1 MPHSVSAQSSQP
13 QFHHRAGATAAL
25 RPGAQGE
32 TQHASSGAFAGF
44 IVPFILA
51 LKQTAQSQASPFGKG
66 SCFTFQV
73 HPSILAKFPNETEV
87 MG

>member
-1 MPHSVSAQSSQP
+1 M
-13 QFHHRAGATAAL
+13 
-25 RPGAQGE
+25 
-32 TQHASSGAFAGF
+32 
-44 IVPFILA
+44 PFILA

-66 SCFTFQV
+66 SCLTFQV